1 MSTRKCFLSRG
12 QFPSPVVGSLASG
25 KDAAITFFRG
35 DSMFESLFLGG
46 LLATAQTPVDKN
58 LVKPIPP
65 MAPISLVQA
74 PKDAAA
80 PAEGEKKEEEKEEEP
95 AQKFLLMRL
104 LEGTSAGLL
113 LDDKGIVMKGYMQG
127 NYTASTANG
136 VNLPMAMNYQANQFL
151 LEQNW
156 LMIEKAVDTKSKESN
171 WGFHIEG
178 ILPGSDY
185 RFTLQN
191 NLMDSQLR
199 MNNGLPNNY
208 GVDLPQFYV
217 ENYNPNIA
225 GGMDSKVGR
234 FYTIIGT
241 ESIDTT
247 QNKLVS
253 RALTFMNNPF
263 THTGALTQ
271 TKIGERWTWSNGIT
285 AGNDVFFGPASK
297 VAYLGGIKWESEDGN
312 ANFSFNTNLTDPSF
326 NSRIQTANNYDVF
339 EIQYNWKINDKW
351 YYTSDSM
358 YSFINNWDTNGGT
371 PFYERDGVTPRAYQG
386 WANWYGFCNYL
397 TYTFNDKLSTTSRV
411 EFFTDTK
418 GVRTGFEGLY
428 TTLTQGITY
437 KMWDDQL
444 WVRPE
449 FRYDNNSV
457 SKAYNNDGNPS
468 NGLFTFAIDF
478 VVRY

>member
-1 MSTRKCFLSRG
+1 
-12 QFPSPVVGSLASG
+12 
-25 KDAAITFFRG
+25 
-35 DSMFESLFLGG
+35 
-46 LLATAQTPVDKN
+46 
-58 LVKPIPP
+58 
-65 MAPISLVQA
+65 
-74 PKDAAA
+74 
-80 PAEGEKKEEEKEEEP
+80 
-95 AQKFLLMRL
+95 
-104 LEGTSAGLL
+104 
-113 LDDKGIVMKGYMQG
+113 
-127 NYTASTANG
+127 
-136 VNLPMAMNYQANQFL
+136 MAMNYLANQFQ
-151 LEQNW
+151 LEQNMF
-156 LMIEKAVDTKSKESN
+156 MIEKAVDMKSKESN

-199 MNNGLPNNY
+199 MNNGLPNTY
-208 GVDLPQFYV
+208 GVDVPQFYV

-234 FYTIIGT
+234 FYTIIFN

-285 AGNDVFFGPASK
+285 AGNDVFVG
-297 VAYLGGIKWESEDGN
+297 SEMCI
-312 ANFSFNTNLTDPSF
+312 
-326 NSRIQTANNYDVF
+326 R
-339 EIQYNWKINDKW
+339 
-351 YYTSDSM
+351 DS
-358 YSFINNWDTNGGT
+358 GGT

-397 TYTFNDKLSTTSRV
+397 TYSFNDRLSTTSRV